1 MQGTGMKSNLKWYG
15 MRAAMLL
22 GSTAAAFA
30 FCFDHARRW

>member
-1 MQGTGMKSNLKWYG
+1 MQGTGMKSNLKWYA

-30 FCFDHARRW
+30 IVVDHARRW